1 MPTCQ
6 NAQMHRHM
14 HTTNQP
20 RPAQPFRVKQCGFS
34 PKLSSVASAPKF
46 KMQPISCASDILAE
60 LVQEVDPQMIDWK
73 FKGPAIEWWLTMN
86 VELVND
92 EWWMM
97 NDHPPPSNCPHDC
110 RRSDCLRPVV
120 VRASLRELPERDG
133 DKIAATELRYPQS
146 KQPKH
151 EWSLRCLI
159 LNMSKW
165 YNT

>member
-1 MPTCQ
+1 
-6 NAQMHRHM
+6 MHRHM

-34 PKLSSVASAPKF
+34 PKLSSAASAPKF
-46 KMQPISCASDILAE
+46 RMQPISSASDILAE

-97 NDHPPPSNCPHDC
+97 NDHPPHRIAHMTVDAAIAYVQSSSEQVCESYPNEMVIRLLQQC
-110 RRSDCLRPVV
+110 SD
-120 VRASLRELPERDG
+120 
-133 DKIAATELRYPQS
+133 
-146 KQPKH
+146 
-151 EWSLRCLI
+151 I
-159 LNMSKW
+159 LSQNNPNMSDRFVVW
-165 YNT
+165 FWTWVNDIIHRYDT